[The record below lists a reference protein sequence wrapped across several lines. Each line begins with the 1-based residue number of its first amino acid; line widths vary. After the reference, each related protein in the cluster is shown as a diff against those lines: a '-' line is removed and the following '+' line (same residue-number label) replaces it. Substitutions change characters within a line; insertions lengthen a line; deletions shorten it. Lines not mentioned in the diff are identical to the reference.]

1 MLTESSSKEYAREI
15 ITKQS
20 SSTLIVLT
28 EGDILSICERLNG
41 VRNDWFAL
49 GLTFRLKYSVLRSIE
64 HRYRSNKHC
73 LTEMVGQWVQQ
84 FPDTTTW
91 PYICECLRSPI
102 VERNDVAEEIEGK
115 VFIIIFQYCMH
126 LG

>member
-15 ITKQS
+15 ITKKS

-28 EGDILSICERLNG
+28 GGDILSICERLNG

-49 GLTFRLKYSVLRSIE
+49 GLTFRLKYSALMSIE
-64 HRYRSNKHC
+64 HQYRSNKHC
-73 LTEMVGQWVQQ
+73 LTEMVGQWVEQ
-84 FPDTTTW
+84 FPDPTW